1 MIHTSRRLDGGN
13 SCPRVFVS
21 RARTLKRDV
30 ALYLRMQLPGAQNSQ
45 GGNSRNV
52 TTLDWAKLAKR

>member
-13 SCPRVFVS
+13 SCHRVFVS
-21 RARTLKRDV
+21 RAHFKMRRGSLFKNAIT
-30 ALYLRMQLPGAQNSQ
+30 GAQNSQ